1 MATIRDIAKL
11 AGVSPATVS
20 RVLNHDETISVSDET
35 RKKIFETAELVSYQ
49 KPSRAKKSTS
59 AKFTIGL
66 VSWYNELEELND
78 PYFISIRMGIEKE
91 CQSASIELVKIF
103 NEDILENK
111 FPSIS
116 FDGLI
121 VVGKFPKE
129 HLDRFKTYSQHI
141 VFIHSNNDEAGIC
154 LPHDSVQADFTTL
167 TRNVLDFIIQK
178 GHKKIGFIGGRE
190 LLPFTKEP
198 LVDERE
204 LTFEN
209 YLRGYGL
216 YNPSYVRIGSF
227 NFKEGYQMM
236 LSLLADNKNNLPT
249 CLFVASDTLAIG
261 ALRAI
266 SEAGLTVPKD
276 IALIGCNDIPTS
288 HYTFPTLST
297 VKIYTEL
304 MGECGVRLLLEQL
317 TKERKHPLKVI
328 VPHRIIP
335 RKSC

>member
-1 MATIRDIAKL
+1 MATIREIAKL

-35 RKKIFETAELVSYQ
+35 RKKIFETAERVSYQ
-49 KPSRAKKSTS
+49 KPTRAKKT
-59 AKFTIGL
+59 ARAEFTIGL
-66 VSWYNELEELND
+66 ISWFNELEELND

-91 CQSASIELVKIF
+91 CQSSKIQLIKIF
-103 NEDILENK
+103 NDDILENK

-121 VVGKFPKE
+121 VLGKFPKE
-129 HLDRFKTYSQHI
+129 HMERFKSYTKHI
-141 VFIHSNNDEAGIC
+141 VCIHSDAYGFS
-154 LPHDSVQADFTTL
+154 HDRVIADFSEITK
-167 TRNVLDFIIQK
+167 NVLDFILEK
-178 GHKKIGFIGGRE
+178 GHTKIGFIGGRE

-198 LVDERE
+198 LIDERE
-204 LTFEN
+204 TTFET
-209 YLRGYGL
+209 YLSSLGL
-216 YNPSYVRIGSF
+216 YNPSYVRIG
-227 NFKEGYQMM
+227 NFDFRDGYQMM
-236 LSLLADNKNNLPT
+236 LSLLKENKEALPT

-266 SEAGLTVPKD
+266 SEAGLNVPKD
-276 IALIGCNDIPTS
+276 IAMIGCNDIPTS

-304 MGECGVRLLLEQL
+304 MGETGVRLLLDRF

-328 VPHRIIP
+328 VPHRIIS
-335 RKSC
+335 RASC